1 MKIKNIF
8 AAIFILII
16 FMNSARLGASDFTR
30 EQINLYKKTLFEA
43 ENNPAPV
50 LKAGLTKSGA
60 VSGAD
65 SSGPEQERIDKALTG
80 LIQFYT
86 AEKSFENAEN
96 YAQIQINY
104 YIEWGRNASQIQ
116 EVELN
121 YIQLLEKLAVR
132 DKKTD
137 DAVIRK
143 LYGYAYDA
151 RREVSEKANG
161 VLLKALLRTKN
172 YEEAKILVQQNWPSP
187 QKEEFVQ
194 AIARAQNYRGK
205 NPKLALG
212 LSFVPGMGQFYAHQ
226 WKDGLNA
233 LVLNGALWTVSAWS
247 VWHLNFFDFFILEM
261 DADYRFFRGNLYNA
275 QKDVYIYND
284 AQTEEILSVIYDSL

>member
-16 FMNSARLGASDFTR
+16 LMNSAMLGASDFTQ

-194 AIARAQNYRGK
+194 AIACAQNYRGK

>member
-16 FMNSARLGASDFTR
+16 LMNSARLGASDFTQ

-50 LKAGLTKSGA
+50 LKTGLTKSGA

-65 SSGPEQERIDKALTG
+65 SSDPEQERIDKALTG

-86 AEKSFENAEN
+86 AEKSFENAEK

-116 EVELN
+116 ELELN
-121 YIQLLEKLAVR
+121 FIQLLEKLAVR

-143 LYGYAYDA
+143 LYGYAYDG
-151 RREVSEKANG
+151 RQEVSEKANG

-194 AIARAQNYRGK
+194 AIECAQNYRGK

>member
-16 FMNSARLGASDFTR
+16 LMNSAMLGASDFTR
-30 EQINLYKKTLFEA
+30 EQINLYKKILFEA

-50 LKAGLTKSGA
+50 LKAVLTKSEA

-65 SSGPEQERIDKALTG
+65 SSGPEQDHIDKALTG

-104 YIEWGRNASQIQ
+104 YIEWGRNAAQIQ
-116 EVELN
+116 ELELN
-121 YIQLLEKLAVR
+121 YIQLLEKLTVR

-137 DAVIRK
+137 DAVISK

-151 RREVSEKANG
+151 RQEVSEKANG

-194 AIARAQNYRGK
+194 AITRAQNYRGK

>member
-1 MKIKNIF
+1 MKIKNFF
-8 AAIFILII
+8 AAIFILLL
-16 FMNSARLGASDFTR
+16 NSARLGASDFTQ

-50 LKAGLTKSGA
+50 LKVGLTKSGA

-116 EVELN
+116 ELELN

-137 DAVIRK
+137 DAVILK
-143 LYGYAYDA
+143 LYGYAYDE
-151 RREVSEKANG
+151 RQEVSEKANG

-172 YEEAKILVQQNWPSP
+172 YEEAKNLVQQNWPSP

-194 AIARAQNYRGK
+194 AIECAQNYRGK

-212 LSFVPGMGQFYAHQ
+212 LSFVPGMGQFYAYQ

>member
-8 AAIFILII
+8 AAIFILVIL
-16 FMNSARLGASDFTR
+16 MNSARLGAADFTQ

-50 LKAGLTKSGA
+50 LKAGLTKSGV

-65 SSGPEQERIDKALTG
+65 ISGPEQEPIDKALTG

-104 YIEWGRNASQIQ
+104 YIEWGRDASQIQ
-116 EVELN
+116 ELELN

-137 DAVIRK
+137 DAVILK
-143 LYGYAYDA
+143 LYGYAYDG
-151 RREVSEKANG
+151 RQEVSEKANE

-194 AIARAQNYRGK
+194 AIVCAQNYRGK